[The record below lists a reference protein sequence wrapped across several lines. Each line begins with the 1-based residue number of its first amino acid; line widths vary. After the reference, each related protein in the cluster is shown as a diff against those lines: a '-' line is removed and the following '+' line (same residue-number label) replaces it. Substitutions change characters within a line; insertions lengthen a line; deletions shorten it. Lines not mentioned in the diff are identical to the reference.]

1 MDSYLEMKTT
11 RAATCSNTSKP
22 QMHLKERKNS
32 DSKGYICMTIF
43 SWDSGEWKTIG
54 TEDKLIV
61 AGNGG
66 ELEWFTRVIWGII
79 ELLSS

>member
-1 MDSYLEMKTT
+1 
-11 RAATCSNTSKP
+11 
-22 QMHLKERKNS
+22 MHLKERKNS
-32 DSKGYICMTIF
+32 DSKGYICMIIF

-66 ELEWFTRVIWGII
+66 GRRDQLEWFTRVLWRII